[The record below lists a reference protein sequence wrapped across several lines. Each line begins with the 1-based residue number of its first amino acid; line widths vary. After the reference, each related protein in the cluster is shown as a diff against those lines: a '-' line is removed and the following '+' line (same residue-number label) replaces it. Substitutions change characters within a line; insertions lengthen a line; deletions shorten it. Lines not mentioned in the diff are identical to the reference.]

1 MSWFSVVALVAR
13 GNRKALED
21 SVVHVTDGNVS
32 SWEEN
37 FSSTLIFSH
46 LSIGLQG
53 PWIFSRRD
61 SNNLATENRIFFFFH
76 RDDTAHLVIVAT
88 LSPPAIPLHCVL
100 MPLALREPL
109 SIVRKYKRRSL
120 EVQISVVLS
129 GFFDQHRG
137 CLKSETFPRR
147 MCCGTRECWD
157 PKKSLKKTHLPA
169 G

>member
-1 MSWFSVVALVAR
+1 MFLPEKKIFRLLLSFLISALVCR
-13 GNRKALED
+13 DLEYFQ
-21 SVVHVTDGNVS
+21 
-32 SWEEN
+32 EEIA
-37 FSSTLIFSH
+37 TIW
-46 LSIGLQG
+46 LQKTG
-53 PWIFSRRD
+53 Y
-61 SNNLATENRIFFFFH
+61 FFFH
-76 RDDTAHLVIVAT
+76 RDDTARLVIVAT
-88 LSPPAIPLHCVL
+88 LSPPSIPLHCVL

-147 MCCGTRECWD
+147 MCCGTKECWD